1 MLLITYHV
9 LFIWCNIDT
18 WSTEESQ
25 FPEPRFFKPP
35 DHSNQTS
42 LSFSQSSTVVL
53 HPISVTGTHLSR
65 WKFKNSEFNS
75 ITNEVD
81 VLVASQQNIPTS

>member
-1 MLLITYHV
+1 MIPEV
-9 LFIWCNIDT
+9 QRNPN
-18 WSTEESQ
+18 
-25 FPEPRFFKPP
+25 FPSPRFFKPP

-42 LSFSQSSTVVL
+42 LPFSQSNAVVL
-53 HPISVTGTHLSR
+53 HLISVTGTHLFR